1 MGIFNVN
8 SKDLQN
14 AFDKNL
20 KVINKKATLPILAY
34 SLCEVITEN
43 DKSKLK
49 IRSTNLETEIISYI
63 DITLPDISNI
73 PFLVNISD
81 MINVIKKT
89 SDQPLTFSYS
99 DNMNTIKTDK
109 GKYGFGTFNNIDEF
123 PVEMDSKRK
132 DESILTLNSDLFI
145 SIINK
150 IKPFLAK
157 DELRPVMNG
166 ISFRYDKTYKTLFAA
181 GTDAHKLLLV
191 DTKNNTEIDFIL
203 PDTLAILKSIILE
216 EDVTMFIG
224 ENYVKILGMYDEIF
238 IRLIEGTYPNYM
250 SIIPLKENYNYCISF
265 NIAEIKNVI
274 ERIKSLSVSTVIFKV
289 LSDNTIKIV
298 GANIDEN
305 LSGEEEFNVIEIE
318 RYNDF
323 NDDIEFAFNPDKF
336 LDLLSGFS
344 CSELNLY
351 GIESQKAFTF
361 KNANADDRDSIGILM
376 PVMITSKV

>member
-20 KVINKKATLPILAY
+20 KVINKKAVLPILAY

-49 IRSTNLETEIISYI
+49 IRTTNLETEIISYV

-81 MINVIKKT
+81 MINVIKKI

-99 DNMNTIKTDK
+99 DSMNIIKTDK
-109 GKYGFGTFNNIDEF
+109 GKYEFGTFNNIDEF
-123 PVEMDSKRK
+123 PEEMDSKRK

-150 IKPFLAK
+150 IKPFLGK
-157 DELRPVMNG
+157 DELRPTMNG

-191 DTKNNTEIDFIL
+191 DTKNNTKIDFIL
-203 PDTLAILKSIILE
+203 PDRLSILKSIILE
-216 EDVTMFIG
+216 EDITMFIG
-224 ENYVKILGMYDEIF
+224 ENYVKIIGMYDEIF

-250 SIIPLKENYNYCISF
+250 SIIPSKEYYNYCISF

-289 LSDNTIKIV
+289 LSDNTIKII

-305 LSGEEEFNVIEIE
+305 LNGEEEFNVIEIE
-318 RYNDF
+318 KYNDF
-323 NDDIEFAFNPDKF
+323 NDDIEFAFNPDKL

-351 GIESQKAFTF
+351 GIGSEKAFTF